1 MNDLVL
7 NFNKKFSCALLVDAA
22 FRSGASVKVAPPGLL
37 PLDNHYIIAGPILTV
52 EANNDLVS
60 ILEAVHIADS
70 DTVIVISN
78 RTLEVA
84 LIGDLIVAEANR
96 KHLAGFIVDGLVRD
110 AAELKD
116 IGLPVFCRGLLPV
129 GPLKLPSEMKG
140 MGEIGVDISIGE
152 ATIKTGDWAFGDA
165 DGIIFLETDDL
176 LSVYDW
182 AEKSWKREEALS
194 AEIAA
199 GKSLGDLL
207 GIEDFLAEREKNPQA
222 DFNQHLAKLG
232 RAI

>member
-1 MNDLVL
+1 MNNLAL
-7 NFNKKFSCALLVDAA
+7 NFRERFGTALLADAA
-22 FRSGASVKVAPPGLL
+22 FRSGASVQVAPAGLL
-37 PLDNHYIIAGPILTV
+37 PLDDRYKIAGPVITV

-60 ILEAVHIADS
+60 ILGAVHIADP

-96 KHLAGFIVDGLVRD
+96 KRLAGFIVDGLVRD
-110 AAELKD
+110 VTELKR
-116 IGLPVFCRGLLPV
+116 IGLPVFSHGLLPI
-129 GPLKLPSEMKG
+129 GPLKLPPELKG
-140 MGEIGVDISIGE
+140 KGEVGVEITIGK

-176 LSVYDW
+176 PSVYDW
-182 AEKSWKREEALS
+182 AEKSWKREETLS

-199 GKSLGDLL
+199 GKPLGDLL
-207 GIEDFLAEREKNPQA
+207 GIEDFLAERERNPQA